1 MTVPDRPLL
10 QLADLHGSLSDPLLD
25 AMNFLNEVTT
35 RYPEAI
41 SFAPGRP
48 YEGFFEVG
56 QVHEYLDAYLD
67 HLRTESG
74 LDESRIRTEIFQYG
88 RTKGV
93 IHGLLARTL
102 AHDEDIHVAPE
113 ALVLTVGAQEGMLLV
128 LRALFAEP
136 EDVLLVSSP
145 CYIGITGAARMLDV
159 EYVPV
164 PERADG
170 VPDPEAVA
178 RIAGR
183 VRAAGR
189 RPRAFYLVPDFA
201 NPSGSSMPV
210 PERERLL
217 QVAAE
222 QDLLVVEDNPY
233 GFFSLEAAFR
243 PTLKSLDRDCRVVYL
258 GSFAK
263 TCFPGARLG
272 YAIADQPVAGSDGRV
287 SLLADELAKLKSM
300 VTVNTPSLSQ
310 AVIGGMLVRSGCRLR
325 QANEKAAAFYADN
338 MRTLLSELERH
349 FPEAARER
357 LGVHWNS
364 PEGGFFAVVAV
375 PFAADD
381 AAMERCA
388 RDYGVLWT
396 PMAGFYPQG
405 GGERLL
411 RLSCSYLDTRGI
423 AEGVRRLATFIKD
436 TAIKDTA
443 IKDTAIKDTAIEET
457 AIAEAGAAAGRTPE
471 AATPV

>member
-1 MTVPDRPLL
+1 MPAEPLL
-10 QLADLHGSLSDPLLD
+10 RLADLHGSLSDPLLD
-25 AMNFLNEVTT
+25 AMNFLNEVTM

-48 YEGFFEVG
+48 YEGFFEVE
-56 QVHEYLDAYLD
+56 QVHDYLDAYLRY
-67 HLRTESG
+67 LRTESG
-74 LDESRIRTEIFQYG
+74 LDETRVRTAIFQYG
-88 RTKGV
+88 RTKGI
-93 IHGLLARTL
+93 IHDLLARTL
-102 AHDEDIHVAPE
+102 ANDEDIHVAPE

-128 LRALFAEP
+128 LRTLFAAP

-159 EYVPV
+159 DHVPV

-170 VPDPEAVA
+170 VPDPEAVV
-178 RIAGR
+178 RIAAQ
-183 VRAAGR
+183 VRAEGR
-189 RPRAFYLVPDFA
+189 RPKAFYLVPGFA

-217 QVAAE
+217 RVAAE
-222 QDLLVVEDNPY
+222 QDLLIIEDNPY

-243 PTLKSLDRDCRVVYL
+243 PTLKSLDRDGRVVYL

-272 YAIADQPVAGSDGRV
+272 YAIADQPVAGPDGGT

-300 VTVNTPSLSQ
+300 TTVNTPSLSQ

-325 QANEKAAAFYADN
+325 RANEKAAAFYADN

-349 FPEAARER
+349 FPAAGRER
-357 LGVHWNS
+357 FGVGWNR
-364 PEGGFFAVVAV
+364 PEGGFFAVVDV

-388 RDYGVLWT
+388 RDHGVLWT

-405 GGERLL
+405 GGERRL
-411 RLSCSYLDTRGI
+411 RLSCSYLDSHGI
-423 AEGVRRLATFIKD
+423 VEGVRRLAAFIKD
-436 TAIKDTA
+436 TAASSATA
-443 IKDTAIKDTAIEET
+443 PIHTATA
-457 AIAEAGAAAGRTPE
+457 
-471 AATPV
+471 